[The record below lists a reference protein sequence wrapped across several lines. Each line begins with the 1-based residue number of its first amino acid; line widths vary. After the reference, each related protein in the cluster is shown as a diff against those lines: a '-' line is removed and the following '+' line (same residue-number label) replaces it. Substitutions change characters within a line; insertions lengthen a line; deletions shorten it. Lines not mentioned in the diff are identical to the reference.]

1 MAIVKRLLPLVVL
14 LAIGGGIYW
23 YSTRPV
29 TSLTLT
35 GTVTTHEI
43 VVSPQIGG
51 RIEKLLVNEGDQV
64 AKDQLVAV
72 LAPAEL
78 MQERAYYDA
87 GVEGAGSQVA
97 ESEAALRLQER
108 QTTDQIKQAQATLAA
123 TEAQHQ
129 AAQAQLEDARIA
141 YDRQQRMMK
150 DGVGT
155 QEQLDRARTAADV
168 ARSQLAA
175 LAKQVDAQR
184 SAVALAEASAEQV
197 TVRRSQVRTNR
208 QQQAAV
214 AAQRAKADVRLAYT
228 EIHAPIAGIVDVR
241 VALPGEVVN
250 PGQPVIT
257 LINPDDL
264 WIRADV
270 EETYI
275 DRIKVGDKMKIRLP
289 SGEEV
294 DGEVFYRRVDAGF
307 ATQRDVSRTKRDI
320 KTFEIRLKVDNK
332 DRRLAVGMTTYVE
345 LPLTQQSA
353 RPQGGQSNTD
363 LTRRSLLALVAEP
376 RQP

>member
-1 MAIVKRLLPLVVL
+1 MLKRLLPLVIL
-14 LAIGGGIYW
+14 LATGGAIYW
-23 YSTRPV
+23 YTSRPL
-29 TSLTLT
+29 TSITLT

-51 RIEKLLVNEGDQV
+51 RIEQLLVNEGDMV
-64 AKDQLVAV
+64 TKDQLVAV
-72 LAPAEL
+72 ISPGEL
-78 MQERAYYDA
+78 QQERAFYTA
-87 GVEGAGSQVA
+87 SAAGAGSQVA

-108 QTTDQIKQAQATLAA
+108 QTADQIKQAQATLAA

-141 YDRQQRMMK
+141 FDRQQRMMK

-175 LAKQVDAQR
+175 LAKQVEAQR
-184 SAVALAEASAEQV
+184 ASVALAEANAEQV
-197 TVRRSQVRTNR
+197 SVRRSQVVANR
-208 QQQAAV
+208 QQQVAA

-250 PGQPVIT
+250 PGQAVLT
-257 LINPDDL
+257 LVNPDDL
-264 WIRADV
+264 WVRADV

-275 DRIKVGDKMKIRLP
+275 DRIKVGDKLQLRLP
-289 SGEEV
+289 SGDV
-294 DGEVFYRRVDAGF
+294 TQGEVFYRRVDAGF
-307 ATQRDVSRTKRDI
+307 APQRDVSRTKRDI
-320 KTFEIRLKVDNK
+320 KTFEIRLRVDNK
-332 DRRLAVGMTTYVE
+332 DRKLAVGMTTYVE
-345 LPLTQQSA
+345 LPLIS
-353 RPQGGQSNTD
+353 
-363 LTRRSLLALVAEP
+363 
-376 RQP
+376 